1 MPTTEALSLEPPAAT
16 AVPIKA
22 VPVRRP
28 GRWISGAVLLL
39 AVAGLAYALATNPRL
54 EWTVIGEHLTA
65 RPIMRGLVTTLQL
78 TVVAVAVGL
87 VLGVLLAVMR
97 ISDNPVARGFAWAYI
112 GLFRGTPLL
121 VQVILWYNL
130 SAIFPNVT
138 LGLPGGPDLLV
149 VDVNVLIT
157 PYVAAILGLG
167 LNEAAYMAEIVR
179 SGITSIS
186 PGQRQA
192 AAALGLSQRQTMTKI
207 VLPQAMRV
215 IVPPTGNETITML
228 KMTSIVSVIAMHEL
242 LYSAQ
247 AIYSQTYQTIP
258 LLIVVSIW
266 YLVVTSLLTVIQS
279 ALERRFSRGHASTA
293 RISLR
298 QRLTLRPKESR

>member
-1 MPTTEALSLEPPAAT
+1 VPTTEIVAVEPPGAT
-16 AVPIKA
+16 VAPIKA
-22 VPVRRP
+22 VPARRP
-28 GRWISGAVLLL
+28 GRWISGTVLLL
-39 AVAGLAYALATNPRL
+39 AVVGLGYALATNPRM
-54 EWTVIGEHLTA
+54 EWSVIGEHLTA
-65 RPIMRGLVTTLQL
+65 GPILRGLMTTLQL
-78 TVVAVAVGL
+78 TVVAMEIGL
-87 VLGVLLAVMR
+87 VMGVLLAVMR
-97 ISDNPVARGFAWAYI
+97 LSDNPVARGFAWAYV

-130 SAIFPNVT
+130 SAIFPSIT
-138 LGLPGGPDLLV
+138 LGLPAGPDLLV

-167 LNEAAYMAEIVR
+167 LNEGAYMAEIVR
-179 SGITSIS
+179 SGIASIS

-192 AAALGLSQRQTMTKI
+192 AAALGLSRRQTMTRI

-266 YLVVTSLLTVIQS
+266 YLVVTSLLTLIQS
-279 ALERRFSRGHASTA
+279 ALERRFSRGHAPT
-293 RISLR
+293 RRTSLR
-298 QRLTLRPKESR
+298 QRLTLRPKGSR

>member
-1 MPTTEALSLEPPAAT
+1 LL
-16 AVPIKA
+16 
-22 VPVRRP
+22 
-28 GRWISGAVLLL
+28 VL
-39 AVAGLAYALATNPRL
+39 ALAWLAQALAANPRL
-54 EWTVIGEHLTA
+54 EWSVVGDNLTA
-65 RPIMRGLVTTLQL
+65 GPILRGLVTTLEL
-78 TVVAVAVGL
+78 TVVAMAIGL
-87 VLGVLLAVMR
+87 VLGVLLAIMR
-97 ISDNPVARGFAWAYI
+97 LSDNPVARGFAWAYV

-130 SAIFPNVT
+130 SAIFPNLT
-138 LGLPGGPDLLV
+138 IGIPGGPDLMV
-149 VDVNVLIT
+149 VDVNLLIT

-167 LNEAAYMAEIVR
+167 LNEAAYLAEIVR
-179 SGITSIS
+179 SGISSIS

-192 AAALGLSQRQTMTKI
+192 AAALGLSRRQTMRKI
-207 VLPQAMRV
+207 ILPQAMRV

-266 YLVVTSLLTVIQS
+266 YLVVTTVLTVLQS
-279 ALERRFSRGHASTA
+279 ALERRFSRGHTPAG
-293 RISLR
+293 RLSLR
-298 QRLTLRPKESR
+298 SRLAFRPKESR

>member
-78 TVVAVAVGL
+78 TVVAMAVGL

-192 AAALGLSQRQTMTKI
+192 AAALGLSRRQTMTKI